1 MAGSSQ
7 FSLKG
12 LGHWLNAKP
21 DATPTNG
28 RVEAIDLARGVAIAL
43 MILNHGI
50 SGLLSYDHMPEWA
63 LVPVHLVT
71 RFSSSLFVMVFGI
84 ALAVAF
90 LPHVGTE
97 KWPRLRL
104 KLLLTGVK
112 VLFWYKLLTIV
123 EMSQYAEPELII
135 QALLYQAF
143 PSFVEILGF
152 YAIALMWMPFF
163 LPIWARIPLFLRLLS
178 PAVMA
183 IAGQWLAAGFDF
195 WGILPL
201 RAILVEHP
209 DLYTWGQLTRGP
221 LVLIGLLAGEW
232 IRLAYPVLRLRLLLA
247 SGLLAVSLLL
257 FAWFCWLAWPDL
269 YATLHD
275 IAQNRGK
282 HPPQLLF
289 MLFSMAGAFAVL
301 AMALA
306 GGRLLAS
313 LLRPLT
319 LIGTDALMAF
329 TFHIMVIFI
338 GFRYLLG
345 YWHNIPYDYA
355 LTLTLCLI
363 LVTAIWKKVTVW
375 VRSHT

>member
-1 MAGSSQ
+1 MAGSSL

-12 LGHWLNAKP
+12 FGHWLNARP
-21 DATPTNG
+21 DATPVDG
-28 RVEAIDLARGVAIAL
+28 RVEAVDLARGVAIAL

-163 LPIWARIPLFLRLLS
+163 LPIWARMPLFLRLLS

-221 LVLIGLLAGEW
+221 LVLIGLLVGEW
-232 IRLAYPVLRLRLLLA
+232 IRLTYPVFRRRMLLA
-247 SGLLAVSLLL
+247 GGLLAVSLLL
-257 FAWFCWLAWPDL
+257 SAWFCWLAWPDL

-275 IAQNRGK
+275 IAQNQGK

-329 TFHIMVIFI
+329 IFHIVVIFI